1 MIFVIIHTPWPTSKS
16 LDHPYL
22 HVYTCLLQCFMLMLA
37 YLVLGFVTLDAL
49 SECVVM
55 WLHSTPIRPCL
66 DVIAWN
72 ASPWC
77 CLLRAYISH
86 FPLHVMMCLPCLFV
100 PPVGFICIFT
110 HLLTCPCISLA
121 CWCVVHTSTQ
131 WSYAHSIQTYICP
144 SRTLPFVRFLACL
157 LAFLLCFPCLSCSSV
172 LCIFIYSLHLSFH
185 CLSVGFLSLPLHV
198 HT

>member
-77 CLLRAYISH
+77 CLLRAHISH
-86 FPLHVMMCLPCLFV
+86 FPLHVMMCLPCLFM
-100 PPVGFICIFT
+100 PPVGFLCIFT
-110 HLLTCPCISLA
+110 IFVYMVMHESCLPVCCPCFNTMKL
-121 CWCVVHTSTQ
+121 WTFD
-131 WSYAHSIQTYICP
+131 P
-144 SRTLPFVRFLACL
+144 N
-157 LAFLLCFPCLSCSSV
+157 
-172 LCIFIYSLHLSFH
+172 LHLSLTNTTF
-185 CLSVGFLSLPLHV
+185 CLFSCLFFFSFVCSLSCFFACHV
-198 HT
+198 YHA